1 MAGIKDFLFDN
12 SYAYLLQ
19 IAIILL
25 ATKLLGLV
33 TKRISLPQVVGAL
46 AAGIILGPMLLD
58 VVERNSLISNLA
70 ELGVIVLMFSAGLE
84 TDLQELKK
92 AGLASFVIAL
102 LGVLVPLGGG
112 FFLAHFFNTEQN
124 PEMSSLFWQNMFIGV
139 IMTAT
144 SVSITVE
151 TLKELGVL
159 NSRAGNAI
167 LGAAVID
174 DILGIIA
181 LTVIISLGGKTG
193 EGEEGGEKTFGSFAG
208 DGVLT
213 VFINIL
219 AFFIFAIAAA
229 VIYHKWFKKWREA
242 SATNLRR
249 HIIVTFAFCLILS
262 FCAEVFFG
270 VADITGSFVAGLAVS
285 GLRRNEYVVSR
296 FNTLSYMLLSPI
308 FFANIGLAMTL
319 KGLNG
324 KLVLFMV
331 LLMIV
336 ALISKVIGCGLGA
349 KIMRYTNKES
359 LQIGIGMISRGEV
372 ALIVASKGAAV
383 GLMSEKYMTP
393 IVIMVVFTTI
403 ITPILLKFV
412 FPKQNTPLSPE
423 QQERIQKKEL
433 ADAAV

>member
-112 FFLAHFFNTEQN
+112 FFLAHFFNTEQD

-159 NSRAGNAI
+159 NSRA
-167 LGAAVID
+167 AVID

-181 LTVIISLGGKTG
+181 LTVIISLGGKT
-193 EGEEGGEKTFGSFAG
+193 GEEGGEKTFGSFAG